1 MEYILN
7 RSTAKLV
14 NRIKQELLAE
24 EPSVIELYGD
34 SGTGKTAMMQ
44 YLAEELHIYGKSA
57 AIFSAAKYQRELM
70 DAIQSNNLAVFSRR
84 FREYD
89 VIILD
94 NFEDI
99 SSRNEA
105 IMSDIVSRFESK
117 DYFRCRHMVLVHTGQ
132 DWYPLCQ
139 LHTNVKRFELKHA
152 KDWITRL
159 KYIQYSAMECH
170 VYPVGWSD
178 YWNLRKADFSEIR
191 GYFMKKKLMGRL
203 DE

>member
-7 RSTAKLV
+7 RSTAELV
-14 NRIKQELLAE
+14 NRLKQELLAE

-44 YLAEELHIYGKSA
+44 YLAEELHIYGKST

-70 DAIQSNNLAVFSRR
+70 EAIQSNNLAVFSRR
-84 FREYD
+84 FREND
-89 VIILD
+89 VIVLD

-105 IMSDIVSRFESK
+105 TMSDIVSRFESK

-132 DWYPLCQ
+132 EWYPLGQ
-139 LHTNVKRFELKHA
+139 FHTHVKRFELKNSRN
-152 KDWITRL
+152 WVTQL
-159 KYIQYSAMECH
+159 KYIQYCAMECH
-170 VYPVGWSD
+170 VYPVGWRD